1 MTNPQSAPSGESG
14 FTLSRDTVFPLV
26 GNRSTWAQEHLLPVL
41 ATIVVALALMVM
53 FNPAA
58 TGNDQTTQAWQMY
71 VALAVYIAFMTNYY
85 INQMC
90 GHPKWLWA
98 LAVVG
103 ALTAVVMDTSLWGV
117 WYDFF
122 YTVIPGTQWE
132 KSPNIMLQFAGNFVG
147 TGLCEEGFKALPLLA
162 LALAGAVLARWSHRF
177 KGRFGRLSAFLNR
190 QLGLREPR
198 DGIVFG
204 VASGA
209 GFFINETLGEY
220 VPQIMATAK
229 HAGGQAFNGMVVL
242 LSRGLPDM
250 VEHSAWAGLFGYF
263 IGLSVLRPGRAF
275 LLLPLGWLSAAALHG
290 AWDGF
295 ASLNNGYV
303 VLGAWLT
310 IGVLSYALL
319 AGAIFKAR
327 EISPTIGAQALPHTA
342 AAAVPDELMDDSG

>member
-1 MTNPQSAPSGESG
+1 MTIPSAPSGETG
-14 FTLSRDTVFPLV
+14 FKLSRGTVFPLV

-53 FNPAA
+53 FDPAA
-58 TGNDQTTQAWQMY
+58 TGKDRTAQAWQIY
-71 VALAVYIAFMTNYY
+71 VLLAIYIAFVTNYY
-85 INQMC
+85 VNQMC
-90 GHPKWLWA
+90 GRPKRLWA
-98 LAVVG
+98 LAAV
-103 ALTAVVMDTSLWGV
+103 ALLTAVAMATPLWSV
-117 WYDFF
+117 WYSFF

-132 KSPNIMLQFAGNFVG
+132 KSGNVALQFAGFFFA
-147 TGLCEEGFKALPLLA
+147 TGFCEEGFKAFPLLA
-162 LALAGAVLARWSHRF
+162 LALAGAMLARWSRS
-177 KGRFGRLSAFLNR
+177 KGRFGRLAAFLNR
-190 QLGLREPR
+190 QIGLREPR

-220 VPQIMATAK
+220 VPQIMSSAK

-275 LLLPLGWLSAAALHG
+275 LLLPLGWVSAAALHG

-295 ASLNNGYV
+295 ASLDNGYI
-303 VLGAWLT
+303 VLSAWLT
-310 IGVLSYALL
+310 IGLLSYALL

-327 EISPTIGAQALPHTA
+327 EISSAGAAPAQQGA
-342 AAAVPDELMDDSG
+342 ASGVLADSSDDSG

>member
-1 MTNPQSAPSGESG
+1 MTTPQSVPSGNSG
-14 FTLSRDTVFPLV
+14 FKLSRGTVFPLV
-26 GNRSTWAQEHLLPVL
+26 GDRSTWAQEHLLPVL

-53 FNPAA
+53 FDPAA
-58 TGNDQTTQAWQMY
+58 TGKDQTAQAWQMY

-90 GHPKWLWA
+90 GRPKRMWA
-98 LAVVG
+98 LAIVG
-103 ALTAVVMDTSLWGV
+103 LLTAVAMDTPLWDG
-117 WYDFF
+117 WYHFF

-132 KSPNIMLQFAGNFVG
+132 KSGNVVLQFAGFFFA
-147 TGLCEEGFKALPLLA
+147 TGLCEEGFKAFPLLA
-162 LALAGAVLARWSHRF
+162 LALAGAALARWSRRS
-177 KGRFGRLSAFLNR
+177 KGRFGRLSAFLDR

-220 VPQIMATAK
+220 VPQIMSTAK

-263 IGLSVLRPGRAF
+263 IGLSVLRPGRAL

-295 ASLNNGYV
+295 ASLNNGYI
-303 VLGAWLT
+303 VLSAWLT
-310 IGVLSYALL
+310 IGLLSYALL

-327 EISPTIGAQALPHTA
+327 EISPGEASALAPQGTIAEASVDSL
-342 AAAVPDELMDDSG
+342 DDSG

>member
-1 MTNPQSAPSGESG
+1 MPMTTPQSVPSGDSG
-14 FTLSRDTVFPLV
+14 FQLSRGTVFPLV

-41 ATIVVALALMVM
+41 ATIVVALALMLM
-53 FNPAA
+53 FDPAA
-58 TGNDQTTQAWQMY
+58 TGKDQTAQAWQMY

-90 GHPKWLWA
+90 GRPKRLWA
-98 LAVVG
+98 LAIVG
-103 ALTAVVMDTSLWGV
+103 LLTAVAMDTPLWGN
-117 WYDFF
+117 WYYFF

-132 KSPNIMLQFAGNFVG
+132 KSGNVVLQFAGFFFA
-147 TGLCEEGFKALPLLA
+147 TGLCEESFKAFPLLA
-162 LALAGAVLARWSHRF
+162 LALVGAMLARRSRRS
-177 KGRFGRLSAFLNR
+177 KGRFGRLAAFLNR

-220 VPQIMATAK
+220 VPQIMSTAK
-229 HAGGQAFNGMVVL
+229 HAGGQAFDGMVVL

-263 IGLSVLRPGRAF
+263 IGLSVLRPGRA
-275 LLLPLGWLSAAALHG
+275 LLLLLLGWLSAAALHG

-295 ASLNNGYV
+295 ASFNNGYI
-303 VLGAWLT
+303 VLSAWLT
-310 IGVLSYALL
+310 IGLLSYALL

-327 EISPTIGAQALPHTA
+327 EILPAIGAPA
-342 AAAVPDELMDDSG
+342 ATGPAEFVDDSG